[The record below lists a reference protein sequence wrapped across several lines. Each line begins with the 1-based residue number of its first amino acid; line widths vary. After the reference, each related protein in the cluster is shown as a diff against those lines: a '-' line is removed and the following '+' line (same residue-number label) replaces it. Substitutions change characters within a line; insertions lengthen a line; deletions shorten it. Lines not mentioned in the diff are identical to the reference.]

1 MLTRYE
7 KTALYII
14 VVVDL
19 IKRGLLKIKRGFIKT
34 FPVVGIIL
42 ASLFGIGLVGRYQNE
57 HLTAEHIPYI
67 YGTVIAFTA
76 LAILWFALTYK
87 DKLRAKRGY
96 YERKERR

>member
-7 KTALYII
+7 KIMINII
-14 VVVDL
+14 
-19 IKRGLLKIKRGFIKT
+19 GFTDFIRHCFLKT
-34 FPVVGIIL
+34 FPVVGTVVGV
-42 ASLFGIGLVGRYQNE
+42 LFAYGLVGAME
-57 HLTAEHIPYI
+57 HGHIYPEHIPYI
-67 YGTVIAFTA
+67 YGAGITFTA